1 MHPVTLYTKS
11 YCVLSKR
18 AFALLDAKGVRYEV
32 VDVTDEG
39 PRFTEMA
46 KRAHGALTTPQIF
59 IGGQHIGGCADLERL
74 EREGRLDVLLGRAE
88 GPAPSLS

>member
-1 MHPVTLYTKS
+1 MYPVTLYTKS

-18 AFALLDAKGVRYEV
+18 AFALLDEKGVSYEV

-74 EREGRLDVLLGRAE
+74 D
-88 GPAPSLS
+88 PAGKPVEAGGLRGTTPPQPF

>member
-1 MHPVTLYTKS
+1 MYPVTLYTKS

-18 AFALLDAKGVRYEV
+18 AFALLDEKGVSYEV

-74 EREGRLDVLLGRAE
+74 EREGKLDVLLGRADSS
-88 GPAPSLS
+88 APSPS

>member
-1 MHPVTLYTKS
+1 MHPVTLYTKT
-11 YCVLSKR
+11 YCVLSRR
-18 AFALLDAKGVRYEV
+18 ACALLDEKGVRYDV

-59 IGGQHIGGCADLERL
+59 IGGRHIGGCADLERL
-74 EREGRLDVLLGRAE
+74 EREGKLDALLGR
-88 GPAPSLS
+88 GDSPAPSIP